1 VLGHQRQVFG
11 VAKNK
16 KFIFCPKFA
25 EYFGHYF
32 LFTEKT
38 LTFVRNL
45 PNISDSIFDME
56 DSITQKIKERI
67 SHIEVGKLFS
77 INDFEDTNNDNL
89 VTRTLSRLQNEGVIV
104 RVATGIYMN
113 PKKTQFGVLYP
124 TIDQIAQKI
133 AERDK
138 AQIMPTGDTA
148 LNILGFS
155 TQVPMNAVYITN
167 GAKRKVKVGN
177 RNIIFKNAVQKN
189 FQFRGKLL
197 PLIIIALK
205 ELGENCV
212 TDEIKNKIT
221 KLLSDS
227 NKKEKETMM
236 YDLYLS
242 PVWIKELLLPIIKT
256 VTE

>member
-1 VLGHQRQVFG
+1 MDSKG
-11 VAKNK
+11 K
-16 KFIFCPKFA
+16 KYVRNLRNISDIFFDLRKSTYLCPKFA
-25 EYFGHYF
+25 EYFGQ
-32 LFTEKT
+32 LF
-38 LTFVRNL
+38 N
-45 PNISDSIFDME
+45 ME
-56 DSITQKIKERI
+56 DSISRTIKERI
-67 SHIEVGKLFS
+67 SRIEKGKLFS
-77 INDFEDTNNDNL
+77 INDFESTNNDNL
-89 VTRTLSRLQNEGVIV
+89 VTRTLSRLQNKGVIV

-113 PKKTQFGVLYP
+113 PKKTQFGILYP

-138 AQIMPTGDTA
+138 AQIIPTGDTA

-189 FQFRGKLL
+189 FQFKGKLL

-205 ELGENCV
+205 ELGKNCV
-212 TDEIKNKIT
+212 TEEIKDKIT

-227 NKKEKETMM
+227 NKEERATMM
-236 YDLYLS
+236 HDLYLS

-256 VTE
+256 IIE

>member
-1 VLGHQRQVFG
+1 
-11 VAKNK
+11 
-16 KFIFCPKFA
+16 
-25 EYFGHYF
+25 
-32 LFTEKT
+32 
-38 LTFVRNL
+38 
-45 PNISDSIFDME
+45 ME
-56 DSITQKIKERI
+56 DSISQIIREQISRI
-67 SHIEVGKLFS
+67 EKGKLFA
-77 INDFEDTNNDNL
+77 INDFEDINNDNL
-89 VTRTLSRLQNEGVIV
+89 VTRTLSRLQNKGVIV

-113 PKKTQFGVLYP
+113 PKKTQFGILYP

-138 AQIMPTGDTA
+138 AQIMPTGNTA

-189 FQFRGKLL
+189 FQFQGKLL
-197 PLIIIALK
+197 SLIIIALK

-212 TDEIKNKIT
+212 TDEIKNKIA

-227 NKKEKETMM
+227 NKEERETMM
-236 YDLYLS
+236 HDLYLS

-256 VTE
+256 ATE

>member
-1 VLGHQRQVFG
+1 M
-11 VAKNK
+11 NSS
-16 KFIFCPKFA
+16 
-25 EYFGHYF
+25 
-32 LFTEKT
+32 
-38 LTFVRNL
+38 
-45 PNISDSIFDME
+45 IS
-56 DSITQKIKERI
+56 QKIKERVR
-67 SHIEVGKLFS
+67 HIEVGKLFA
-77 INDFEDTNNDNL
+77 INDFSDMNNDEL
-89 VTRTLSRLQNEGVIV
+89 VTRTLSRLQSDDVII

-113 PKKTQFGVLYP
+113 PKNTQFGVLYP

-189 FQFRGKLL
+189 FQFKGKLL

-205 ELGENCV
+205 ELSENRV
-212 TDEIKNKIT
+212 TDEIKAKI
-221 KLLSDS
+221 KALVSESDAD
-227 NKKEKETMM
+227 ERATMM

-242 PVWIKELLLPIIKT
+242 PAWIKEILLPIIKT
-256 VTE
+256 VTK